1 MNISFL
7 PRISLFAGLVLT
19 ACSSGTPAEQR
30 APTTAAQNFTLIAPD
45 NPQIRYTGR
54 VAVNDEAALYDWA
67 NVQIE
72 FRVRAPRL
80 ELLFDDG
87 KNDYNLFID
96 GVLRRTISTSSEV
109 KTYPVELSRAP
120 HHVKITKR
128 TGPNFGS
135 GTFLGIQLPEGSEL
149 LDLPPRP
156 PRKIEFIGD
165 SYTVGYGNE
174 GPGVDCGGVY
184 RPYENSYLTFATIA
198 ARALNAESH
207 LTAISGYGAV
217 RNYGDPNP
225 TSDTPMPFYYA
236 RTLMERDDLPWD
248 FASWRPDAVVVKLGA
263 NDHSTQPEPP
273 ADVFIAGL
281 QGLLEQ
287 VHSAY
292 GDVPVF
298 LVADTFRK
306 QLAERVE
313 RTTALERDKGNNQA
327 YYVVLKHP
335 SRDQLGCDSHPS
347 VAAQEIMAVELVD
360 AIKPVLN
367 W

>member
-1 MNISFL
+1 MNSIWLHRLFFCVLIFL
-7 PRISLFAGLVLT
+7 S
-19 ACSSGTPAEQR
+19 ACSSQ
-30 APTTAAQNFTLIAPD
+30 APTSTEKAATERVVIAP
-45 NPQIRYTGR
+45 NHPQIRYTGR
-54 VAVNDEAALYDWA
+54 VAVSAEAAVYDWA

-72 FRVRAPRL
+72 LKVKAPQI
-80 ELLFDDG
+80 ELLFEDG
-87 KNDYNLFID
+87 RNDYNLFID
-96 GVLRRTISTSSEV
+96 GNWQKVIVTAKEQQA
-109 KTYPVELSRAP
+109 YPVDLGEGEHRVL
-120 HHVKITKR
+120 ITKR

-135 GTFLGIQLPEGSEL
+135 GTFLGVALPQGGKL
-149 LDLPPRP
+149 FNLPPRP
-156 PRKIEFIGD
+156 SRKIEFIGD

-198 ARALNAESH
+198 ARELNAESH

-248 FASWRPDAVVVKLGA
+248 FASWKPDAVVVKLGA

>member
-1 MNISFL
+1 MNRIWLHRLFFCALIFL
-7 PRISLFAGLVLT
+7 S
-19 ACSSGTPAEQR
+19 ACSSQAPAGTEE
-30 APTTAAQNFTLIAPD
+30 AATKRVVIAP
-45 NPQIRYTGR
+45 NHPQIRYTGR
-54 VAVNDEAALYDWA
+54 VAVSAEAALYDWA

-72 FRVRAPRL
+72 FKVKAPQI
-80 ELLFDDG
+80 ELLFQDG

-96 GVLRRTISTSSEV
+96 GNWQRVIVTTQEQQ
-109 KTYPVELSRAP
+109 TYPVELGADVHRIT
-120 HHVKITKR
+120 VTKR

-135 GTFLGIQLPEGSEL
+135 GTFLGVVLPQGGEL
-149 LDLPPRP
+149 FDLPPRP

-174 GPGVDCGGVY
+174 GPGVDCEGIY

-198 ARALNAESH
+198 ARELDAESH
-207 LTAISGYGAV
+207 LIAISGYGAV
-217 RNYGDPNP
+217 RNYNDPNP

-248 FASWRPDAVVVKLGA
+248 FASWKPDAVVVKLGT

-273 ADVFIAGL
+273 ADVFIDGL
-281 QGLLEQ
+281 QRLLQQ
-287 VHSAY
+287 VRSAY

-298 LVADTFRK
+298 LVADTSRK

-313 RTTALERDKGNNQA
+313 RATALERDKGNDKT
-327 YYVVLKHP
+327 YYVVVTHP
-335 SRDQLGCDSHPS
+335 PREQLGCDSHPAVAGQEVMAAEL
-347 VAAQEIMAVELVD
+347 VAAIRPIM
-360 AIKPVLN
+360 K